1 MADRLYADASTME
14 IYDNSMIM
22 GYSTENKIGRKQQ
35 FFVALGLGY
44 LFGEPT
50 PLSKKDLMFL
60 EKDMKKDEVALLWA
74 IAIKEKGSIEHVGG
88 KDEVYKIAEEYANTG
103 IKYLE
108 KIEKESSFDNYL
120 KKFEKMALKEI
131 KKIEDE
137 NED

>member
-1 MADRLYADASTME
+1 MADRLYADHSTME

-44 LFGEPT
+44 MFGEPT

-60 EKDMKKDEVALLWA
+60 EKDMKEDEVALLWA
-74 IAIKEKGSIEHVGG
+74 IAIKEKGSIEHVEG

-103 IKYLE
+103 IKYLD

-120 KKFEKMALKEI
+120 KKFEKMVLNEI
-131 KKIEDE
+131 KKIEEE